1 MRVKGKSPKGTVKTK
16 ICDMSGAGDFKSGDP
31 KTFSIFF

>member
-16 ICDMSGAGDFKSGDP
+16 VCDMSSAGDFKSGAP